1 VGCLANVIILTDL
14 LASLMQTV
22 GLPAALYGSRAAVTS
37 LLCVGV
43 IYPLCS
49 LTDLKALQGTS
60 LLGLVG
66 QIIAMA
72 VVGVRVADK
81 AYLPGGRFATTAA
94 VVKDVAREGPVVLR
108 WAVFASLLSYCF
120 VTHYNAP
127 KYRAE
132 LENNTPARIG
142 QLVGLSYLGAALFY
156 SASLYLGIAAFGPA
170 CKPYLISNLSPADP
184 LASIAR
190 VAIASSIL
198 ASTPL
203 MFMNVRNWLVGIAKK
218 RLPAVGGVK
227 RMAALLVLTMGAL
240 ATRLTDIGKIGS
252 VAGAIFGT
260 NMMFTFPPIMYARA
274 LQQDATRT
282 GKPLRRWVVGVHGLL
297 ALCGAALSAV
307 AAYHSIL
314 QCFR

>member
-1 VGCLANVIILTDL
+1 
-14 LASLMQTV
+14 
-22 GLPAALYGSRAAVTS
+22 
-37 LLCVGV
+37 
-43 IYPLCS
+43 
-49 LTDLKALQGTS
+49 
-60 LLGLVG
+60 
-66 QIIAMA
+66 MA
-72 VVGVRVADK
+72 VVGVRVLDK
-81 AYLPGGRFATTAA
+81 AYLPGGKFATVGSAA
-94 VVKDVAREGPVVLR
+94 VTEVVREGPEVLR

-132 LENNTPARIG
+132 LEDNTPKRVG
-142 QLVGLSYLGAALFY
+142 QLVTLSYLGAAVFY
-156 SASLYLGIAAFGPA
+156 SASLYLGIAAFGSA

-203 MFMNVRNWLVGIAKK
+203 MFMNVRNWLVGIAKE
-218 RLPAVGGVK
+218 RLPIVGGTK

-240 ATRLTDIGKIGS
+240 ATKLTDIGKIGS

-274 LQQDATRT
+274 RQQEASRT
-282 GKPLRRWVVGVHGLL
+282 GKPLRSWIVGVHGLL

-307 AAYHSIL
+307 AAYHSVL